1 MSALEEIKE
10 VATSSA
16 QLAERATRQIPGDSY
31 GSEKGLRDFRD
42 TVLNLRAEILA
53 VYKIAVLEARRTDSP
68 EEITAIWREML
79 RFCQIMGHMWQGL
92 RAYDPITQGLID
104 DYLKQLEQLKVAAT
118 EHFQFHNGLE

>member
-16 QLAERATRQIPGDSY
+16 QLTERATRQIRGDSY

-42 TVLNLRAEILA
+42 TVLNSRAELLA

-68 EEITAIWREML
+68 EEITAILARNASL
-79 RFCQIMGHMWQGL
+79 LSNSGRH
-92 RAYDPITQGLID
+92 
-104 DYLKQLEQLKVAAT
+104 VARLAR
-118 EHFQFHNGLE
+118 L